1 MSLQKQ
7 FLKSKQAWKVTFSVP
22 QAAFEG
28 AKEIKVLGDF
38 TNWEAEKAIPMKA
51 QNGDFLASVELEPGK
66 AYQFRYLIDNEL
78 WENDPEADNY
88 APTPFGV
95 MNSVI
100 VTEPGEADLKK

>member
-7 FLKSKQAWKVTFSVP
+7 YLKSKQAWKVTFCVP
-22 QAAFEG
+22 KTAIEG

-38 TNWEAEKAIPMKA
+38 TNWEADKAIPMIAK
-51 QNGDFLASVELEPGK
+51 NGDFLASVELEPGK
-66 AYQFRYLIDNEL
+66 EYQFRYLINNEI

-95 MNSVI
+95 ENSVVI
-100 VTEPGEADLKK
+100 TDMLEAKA